1 MILIKLNNDR
11 HNLHRFIEDIE
22 KTILYF
28 IYTSFYIDS
37 RLISYFYKNII

>member
-11 HNLHRFIEDIE
+11 NNVHTFIEDIE
-22 KTILYF
+22 TKLFIFY

-37 RLISYFYKNII
+37 N